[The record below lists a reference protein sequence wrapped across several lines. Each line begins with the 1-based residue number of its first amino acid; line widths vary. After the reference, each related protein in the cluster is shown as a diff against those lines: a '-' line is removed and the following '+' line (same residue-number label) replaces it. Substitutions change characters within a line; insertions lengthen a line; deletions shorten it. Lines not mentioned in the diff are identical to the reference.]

1 MTAYKQIMPRLTTAL
16 TGSGVAT
23 GGGTG
28 GYASPHLSQGP
39 IVGFVQI
46 R

>member
-1 MTAYKQIMPRLTTAL
+1 MSVHEGRVFCGEP
-16 TGSGVAT
+16 SGVAT
-23 GGGTG
+23 GGDWG
-28 GYASPHLSQGP
+28 GRVPPPHLSQGP